1 VIQSSAAAAGTGPRV
16 DIIMC
21 DTSYSDMKAEDN
33 RGKAASE
40 VRLMTSDD
48 L

>member
-1 VIQSSAAAAGTGPRV
+1 MIQSAAAAAGTGPRV